1 MTRVDH
7 QGPRSQ
13 RRRLVSR
20 ERWGDTVNWPWRD
33 LLESHAVS
41 QWCFTSRSLGTLEKV
56 LRRIDETEAGRAS
69 NRLSSPQ
76 TARIAGKGQLTMPD
90 TDRIE
95 INPRVMMGKPV
106 IHGTRITVE
115 LVLRKLSE
123 GATDEELL
131 DAYPRLTREDI
142 HAALRYAADTVAH
155 EDTLAVIPPEAAAD
169 R

>member
-56 LRRIDETEAGRAS
+56 LRRFDETEAGRAA

-90 TDRIE
+90 TDRVE
-95 INPRVMMGKPV
+95 INPRAMMGNHV
-106 IHGTRITVE
+106 IQSTPNTVE
-115 LVLRKLSE
+115 LDL
-123 GATDEELL
+123 
-131 DAYPRLTREDI
+131 
-142 HAALRYAADTVAH
+142 
-155 EDTLAVIPPEAAAD
+155 
-169 R
+169 